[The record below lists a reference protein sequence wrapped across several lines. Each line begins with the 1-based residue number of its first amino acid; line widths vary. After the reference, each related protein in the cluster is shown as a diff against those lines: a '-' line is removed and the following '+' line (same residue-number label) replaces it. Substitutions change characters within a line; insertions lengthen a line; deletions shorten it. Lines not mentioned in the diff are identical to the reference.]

1 MSHSTSSPT
10 AEGVSAFSPLIL
22 PNGTQLENR
31 FAKAAMEEN
40 MAEPGHLPGQ
50 ALFNLYDTWADSG
63 CGMLLT
69 GNVMVDC
76 RAMTGPGGVALEAET
91 PLEPFVQWASHA
103 KKGGA
108 KLWMQI
114 NHPGRQ
120 VYASMGGKALSPS
133 DVALDLGKHSNLF
146 PQPAPMTSEEID
158 DVIDRFAVT
167 ARRAVE
173 AGFDGVQIHA
183 AHGYLLS
190 QFLSPLTNK
199 RDDQWGGDIEGR
211 SRLLMEVVRRVK
223 SVLPASAAVSV
234 KINSADFQRGGFE
247 PEDAQEVVAQLETLG
262 VDLVEVSGG
271 SYESPAMQGRTA
283 DGRSLAREAYFLEF
297 AKTIA
302 ANTNVPVMTTGGI
315 KRLSVAQQ
323 VLDEGVDMV
332 GMGTAL
338 AFNPHLPKTWKT
350 EAEAVADIPQV
361 SWSDKTLAALAT
373 MAIVRRQLQR
383 MGKGKSPKASSSP
396 LWTMIMDRVRLMRL
410 TKQYRAR
417 YSDV

>member
-1 MSHSTSSPT
+1 MSHSSSSQA
-10 AEGVSAFSPLIL
+10 AEAVSVFSPLTL
-22 PNGTQLENR
+22 PNGTQLDNR

-40 MAEPGHLPGQ
+40 MAAPGHLPGQ
-50 ALFNLYDTWADSG
+50 ALFSLYDTWADSG

-76 RAMTGPGGVALEAET
+76 RAMTGPGGVALEVDT
-91 PLEPFVQWASHA
+91 PLEPFKQWARSA

-133 DVALDLGKHSNLF
+133 DVPLDLGKHSNLF
-146 PQPAPMTSEEID
+146 PQPAPMTAEEID

-167 ARRAVE
+167 ARRAIE

-199 RDDQWGGDIEGR
+199 RDDQWGGDIQGR

-223 SVLPASAAVSV
+223 SVLPATAAVSV

-247 PEDAQEVVAQLETLG
+247 PEDAQQVIVQLETLG

-297 AKTIA
+297 AKAIA
-302 ANTNVPVMTTGGI
+302 ASTSMPVMTTGGI
-315 KRLSVAQQ
+315 KRLAIAQQ
-323 VLDEGVDMV
+323 VIAEGVDMV

-338 AFNPHLPKTWKT
+338 AFNPHLPKSWKT
-350 EAEAVADIPQV
+350 ETEVVADIPEV
-361 SWSDKTLAALAT
+361 TWSDKTMAALAT

-383 MGKGKSPKASSSP
+383 MGKGKLPKSNSLP
-396 LWTMIMDRVRLMRL
+396 LWTMILDRIRLMRL

-417 YSDV
+417 YPEV

>member
-1 MSHSTSSPT
+1 MSAQSASVSSP
-10 AEGVSAFSPLIL
+10 SIFSPLEL
-22 PNGTQLENR
+22 PNGTQLPNR
-31 FAKAAMEEN
+31 IAKAAMEEN
-40 MAEPGHLPGQ
+40 MAAPGHLPGDQ
-50 ALFNLYDTWADSG
+50 LIRLYRHWAQGG

-76 RAMTGPGGVALEAET
+76 RAMTGPGGVALEADT
-91 PLEPFVQWASHA
+91 PLAPFQQWAEAGKS
-103 KKGGA
+103 GGA

-146 PQPAPMTSEEID
+146 PVPAPMTEAQIE
-158 DVIDRFAVT
+158 DVIERFVVT
-167 ARRAVE
+167 ARRAIE

-190 QFLSPLTNK
+190 QFLSPLTNQ
-199 RDDQWGGDIEGR
+199 RDDQWGGDIQGR
-211 SRLLMEVVRRVK
+211 ARLLLQIVTLVK
-223 SVLPASAAVSV
+223 EALPKHAAVSV

-247 PEDAQEVVAQLETLG
+247 PSDAKWVVRALEALG
-262 VDLVEVSGG
+262 VDLVEMSGG

-297 AKTIA
+297 AKDIA
-302 ANTNVPVMTTGGI
+302 GSVTVPVMTTGGI
-315 KRLSVAQQ
+315 KRASIAQQ
-323 VLDEGVDMV
+323 VIDEGVDVV

-338 AFNPHLPKTWKT
+338 AFYPHLPNSWREQDGTP
-350 EAEAVADIPQV
+350 AEIPEV
-361 SWSDKTLAALAT
+361 NWSDKTMAALAT

-383 MGKGKSPKASSSP
+383 MGKGKSPKLNSSP
-396 LWTMIMDRVRLMRL
+396 LWTMIRDRIRLIQL
-410 TKQYRAR
+410 TKKYRAR
-417 YSDV
+417 YQ